1 MTNVSVIA
9 RNVKVGDRINGQII
23 RQVFRNEGV
32 ALDKVQMLIRNNGY
46 KIINK
51 RKTERIK
58 VRRPAYNMYG
68 ERGRR

>member
-51 RKTERIK
+51 RKTGK
-58 VRRPAYNMYG
+58 TC
-68 ERGRR
+68 